1 MKRNHLFQ
9 KTAACSLAV
18 AVMASGILAG
28 CSKPVGEAAPT
39 TAAPSV
45 AEATDGA
52 AQAEAAKGASQAETE
67 KESET
72 AGAQAAK
79 AAAKVENK
87 TGEKI
92 RVGYDI
98 YYLGNSWSVQLYQ
111 EFKWNAENMYKDDL
125 EVTYVQSDNDV
136 SKQIANLEDL
146 IAQDVDVI
154 ITTPCDTTAI
164 NSTLEEARE
173 AGIKVVLLCA
183 AVEGDCYDTLITV
196 DEKDFGATGAQWLV
210 DQAGGKGNIV
220 VLNGISGFSTNTLR
234 YEGAQSV
241 FDQYPDIKVLAA
253 EDANWDYAAAKT
265 VTTDLLATY
274 PEIDGIW
281 SQGGAM
287 TLGAIDSF
295 QAAKRELVPMT
306 GEDNNG
312 YLKACINNGMEGI
325 AVSKPTWLARVA
337 IENAIKLMNGDE
349 VKKDD
354 IYPVMTIETEEMPDY
369 VHQDLSDDVWCG
381 TELPEDV
388 LKSIFSN

>member
-1 MKRNHLFQ
+1 MKRNRLFQ

-18 AVMASGILAG
+18 ALMAAGALSG
-28 CSKPVGEAAPT
+28 CSKPAGEAAPT
-39 TAAPSV
+39 TAAPTA
-45 AEATDGA
+45 AEATEAKAPETAAAKEESKAAETQA
-52 AQAEAAKGASQAETE
+52 AQAAE
-67 KESET
+67 
-72 AGAQAAK
+72 

-111 EFKWNAENMYKDDL
+111 EFKWNAENLYKDDL

-146 IAQDVDVI
+146 IAQEVDVI

-164 NSTLEEARE
+164 NSTLEEAMD

-183 AVEGDCYDTLITV
+183 AVDGDSYDTLVTV
-196 DEKDFGATGAQWLV
+196 DEKDFGATGAQWLA
-210 DQAGGKGNIV
+210 DQIGGKGNIV

-241 FDQYPDIKVLAA
+241 FEQYPDIKVLAA

-274 PEIDGIW
+274 PEIDGVW

-295 QAAKRELVPMT
+295 NAAKRELVPMT

-312 YLKACINNGMEGI
+312 YLKACIDNNMEGI

-337 IENAIKLMNGDE
+337 IENAIKLMNGEE

-354 IYPVMTIETEEMPDY
+354 IYPVMTIKTEEMPDY
-369 VHQDLSDDVWCG
+369 VHKDLSDDVWCG

>member
-1 MKRNHLFQ
+1 MRRNNLLR
-9 KTAACSLAV
+9 KTAAYSLAI
-18 AVMASGILAG
+18 AMLAAGALTG
-28 CSKPVGEAAPT
+28 CSKPAGETSPATEAPVT
-39 TAAPSV
+39 TEAP
-45 AEATDGA
+45 
-52 AQAEAAKGASQAETE
+52 

-72 AGAQAAK
+72 QTEVAKTEETTGAQVAEAVS
-79 AAAKVENK
+79 KVENK

-98 YYLGNSWSVQLYQ
+98 YFLGNSWSVQLYQ

-125 EVTYVQSDNDV
+125 DVTYVQSDNDV

-164 NSTLEEARE
+164 NSTLEEAVD

-183 AVEGDCYDTLITV
+183 TVDGDCYDSLVTV

-210 DQAGGKGNIV
+210 DQLDGKGNIV

-241 FDQYPDIKVLAA
+241 FEKYPDIKVLAA

-274 PEIDGIW
+274 PEIDGVW

-295 QAAKRELVPMT
+295 NAATRDLVPMT

-312 YLKACINNGMEGI
+312 YLKACINNNMEGI

-337 IENAIKLMNGDE
+337 IENAIKLMNGEE

-354 IYPVMTIETEEMPDY
+354 IYPVMTIKTEEMPEY

-388 LKSIFSN
+388 LKSVFSN

>member
-1 MKRNHLFQ
+1 MRRNNLLR
-9 KTAACSLAV
+9 KTAAYSLAI
-18 AVMASGILAG
+18 AMLAAGALTG
-28 CSKPVGEAAPT
+28 CSKPAGETSPATEAPVT
-39 TAAPSV
+39 TEAP
-45 AEATDGA
+45 
-52 AQAEAAKGASQAETE
+52 

-72 AGAQAAK
+72 QTEVAKTEETTGAQVAEAVS
-79 AAAKVENK
+79 KVENK

-98 YYLGNSWSVQLYQ
+98 YFLGNSWSVQLYQ

-125 EVTYVQSDNDV
+125 DVTYVQSDNDV

-164 NSTLEEARE
+164 NSTLEEAVD

-183 AVEGDCYDTLITV
+183 TVDGDCYDSLVTV

-210 DQAGGKGNIV
+210 DQLDGKGNIV

-241 FDQYPDIKVLAA
+241 FEKYPDIKVLAA

-274 PEIDGIW
+274 PEIDGVW

-295 QAAKRELVPMT
+295 NAAKRDLVPMT

-312 YLKACINNGMEGI
+312 YLKACINNNMEGI

-337 IENAIKLMNGDE
+337 IENAIKLMNGEE

-354 IYPVMTIETEEMPDY
+354 IYPVMTIKTEEMPEY

-388 LKSIFSN
+388 LKSVFSN

>member
-1 MKRNHLFQ
+1 MRRNNLLR
-9 KTAACSLAV
+9 KTAAYSLAI
-18 AVMASGILAG
+18 AMLAAGALTG
-28 CSKPVGEAAPT
+28 CSKPASETAPATEAPVTTEAP
-39 TAAPSV
+39 
-45 AEATDGA
+45 
-52 AQAEAAKGASQAETE
+52 

-72 AGAQAAK
+72 QTEAAKTEETTGAQVAEAVS
-79 AAAKVENK
+79 KVENK

-98 YYLGNSWSVQLYQ
+98 YFLGNSWSVQLYQ

-125 EVTYVQSDNDV
+125 DVTYVQSDNDV

-164 NSTLEEARE
+164 NSTLEEAVD

-183 AVEGDCYDTLITV
+183 TVDGDCYDSLVTV

-210 DQAGGKGNIV
+210 DQLDGKGNIV

-241 FDQYPDIKVLAA
+241 FEKYPDIKVLAA

-265 VTTDLLATY
+265 VTTDLLATD
-274 PEIDGIW
+274 PEIDGVW

-295 QAAKRELVPMT
+295 NAAKRDLVPMT

-312 YLKACINNGMEGI
+312 YLKACINNNMEGI

-337 IENAIKLMNGDE
+337 IENAIKLMNGED

-354 IYPVMTIETEEMPDY
+354 IYPVMTIKTEEMPEY

-388 LKSIFSN
+388 LKSVFSN

>member
-1 MKRNHLFQ
+1 MKRNGLFQ

-18 AVMASGILAG
+18 ALIAAGVLSG
-28 CSKPVGEAAPT
+28 CSKPAGEAAPAPT
-39 TAAPSV
+39 TAAPTA
-45 AEATDGA
+45 AEATEAKAPETAAAKEESKAAETQA
-52 AQAEAAKGASQAETE
+52 AQAAE
-67 KESET
+67 
-72 AGAQAAK
+72 

-111 EFKWNAENMYKDDL
+111 EFKWNAENLYKDDL

-146 IAQDVDVI
+146 IAQEVDVI

-164 NSTLEEARE
+164 NSTLEEAMD

-183 AVEGDCYDTLITV
+183 AVDGDSYDTLVTV
-196 DEKDFGATGAQWLV
+196 DEKDFGATGAQWLA
-210 DQAGGKGNIV
+210 DQIGGKGNIV

-241 FDQYPDIKVLAA
+241 FEKYPDIKILAA

-274 PEIDGIW
+274 PEIDGVW

-295 QAAKRELVPMT
+295 NAAKRELVPMT

-312 YLKACINNGMEGI
+312 YLKACIDNNMEGI

-337 IENAIKLMNGDE
+337 IENAIKLMNGEE
-349 VKKDD
+349 VRKDD
-354 IYPVMTIETEEMPDY
+354 IYPVMTIKTEEMPDY
-369 VHQDLSDDVWCG
+369 VHKDLSDDVWCG

-388 LKSIFSN
+388 LKSVFSN

>member
-1 MKRNHLFQ
+1 MKRNRLFQ
-9 KTAACSLAV
+9 KTAAYSLAV
-18 AVMASGILAG
+18 ALMAAGVLAG
-28 CSKPVGEAAPT
+28 CSKPAGEAAPAPT
-39 TAAPSV
+39 TAAPTA
-45 AEATDGA
+45 AEAKEPETAAAKEESKAAETQA
-52 AQAEAAKGASQAETE
+52 AQAAE
-67 KESET
+67 
-72 AGAQAAK
+72 

-111 EFKWNAENMYKDDL
+111 EFKWNAENLYKDDL

-146 IAQDVDVI
+146 IAQEVDVI

-164 NSTLEEARE
+164 NSTLEEAMD

-183 AVEGDCYDTLITV
+183 AVDGDSYDTLVTV
-196 DEKDFGATGAQWLV
+196 DEKDFGATGAQWLA
-210 DQAGGKGNIV
+210 DQIGGKGNIV

-241 FDQYPDIKVLAA
+241 FEKYPDIKVLAA

-274 PEIDGIW
+274 PEIDGVW

-295 QAAKRELVPMT
+295 NAAKRELVPMT

-312 YLKACINNGMEGI
+312 YLKACIDNNMEGI

-337 IENAIKLMNGDE
+337 IENAIKLMNGEE

-354 IYPVMTIETEEMPDY
+354 IYPVMTIKTEEMPDY
-369 VHQDLSDDVWCG
+369 VHMDLSDDVWCG

>member
-1 MKRNHLFQ
+1 MKRNRLFQ

-18 AVMASGILAG
+18 ALMAAGALSG
-28 CSKPVGEAAPT
+28 CSKPAGEAAPAPT
-39 TAAPSV
+39 TAAPTA
-45 AEATDGA
+45 AEATEAKAPETAAAKEESKAAETQA
-52 AQAEAAKGASQAETE
+52 AQAAE
-67 KESET
+67 
-72 AGAQAAK
+72 

-111 EFKWNAENMYKDDL
+111 EFKWNAENLYKDDL

-146 IAQDVDVI
+146 IAQEVDVI

-164 NSTLEEARE
+164 NSTLEEAMD

-183 AVEGDCYDTLITV
+183 AVDGDSYDTLVTV
-196 DEKDFGATGAQWLV
+196 DEKDFGATGAQWLA
-210 DQAGGKGNIV
+210 DQIGGKGNIV

-241 FDQYPDIKVLAA
+241 FEQYPDIKVLAA

-274 PEIDGIW
+274 PEIDGVW

-295 QAAKRELVPMT
+295 NAAKRELVPMT

-312 YLKACINNGMEGI
+312 YLKACIDNNMEGI

-337 IENAIKLMNGDE
+337 IENAIKLMNGEE

-354 IYPVMTIETEEMPDY
+354 IYPVMTIKTEEMPDY
-369 VHQDLSDDVWCG
+369 VHKDLSDDVWCG

>member
-1 MKRNHLFQ
+1 MRRNSLLR
-9 KTAACSLAV
+9 KTAAYSLAI
-18 AVMASGILAG
+18 AMLAAGALTG
-28 CSKPVGEAAPT
+28 CSKPAGETSPATEAPVT
-39 TAAPSV
+39 TEAP
-45 AEATDGA
+45 
-52 AQAEAAKGASQAETE
+52 

-72 AGAQAAK
+72 QTEAAKTEETTGAQMAEAVS
-79 AAAKVENK
+79 KVENK

-98 YYLGNSWSVQLYQ
+98 YFLGNSWSVQLYQ

-125 EVTYVQSDNDV
+125 DVTYVQSDNDV

-164 NSTLEEARE
+164 NSTLEEAVD

-183 AVEGDCYDTLITV
+183 TVDGDCYDSLVTV

-210 DQAGGKGNIV
+210 DQLDGKGNIV

-241 FDQYPDIKVLAA
+241 FEKYPDIKVLAA

-274 PEIDGIW
+274 PEIDGVW

-295 QAAKRELVPMT
+295 NAAKRDLVPMT

-312 YLKACINNGMEGI
+312 YLKACINNNMEGI

-337 IENAIKLMNGDE
+337 IENAIKLMNGEE

-354 IYPVMTIETEEMPDY
+354 IYPVMTIKTEEMPKY

-388 LKSIFSN
+388 LKSVFSN

>member
-1 MKRNHLFQ
+1 MKRNRLFQ

-18 AVMASGILAG
+18 ALMAAGVLAG
-28 CSKPVGEAAPT
+28 CSKPAGEAAPAPT
-39 TAAPSV
+39 TAA
-45 AEATDGA
+45 EATEAKEPETDAAKEESKAAETQA
-52 AQAEAAKGASQAETE
+52 AQAAE
-67 KESET
+67 
-72 AGAQAAK
+72 

-111 EFKWNAENMYKDDL
+111 EFKWNAENLYKDDL

-146 IAQDVDVI
+146 IAQQVDVI

-164 NSTLEEARE
+164 NSTLEEAMD

-183 AVEGDCYDTLITV
+183 AVDGDSYDTLVTV
-196 DEKDFGATGAQWLV
+196 DEKDFGATGAQWLA
-210 DQAGGKGNIV
+210 DQIGGKGNIV

-241 FDQYPDIKVLAA
+241 FEQYPDIKVLAA

-274 PEIDGIW
+274 PEIDGVW

-295 QAAKRELVPMT
+295 NAAKRELVPMT

-312 YLKACINNGMEGI
+312 YLKACIDNNMEGI

-337 IENAIKLMNGDE
+337 IENAIKLMNGEE

-354 IYPVMTIETEEMPDY
+354 IYPVMTIKTEEMPDY
-369 VHQDLSDDVWCG
+369 VHKDLSDDVWCG

>member
-1 MKRNHLFQ
+1 MKRNNLFR
-9 KTAACSLAV
+9 KTAACTLAI
-18 AVMASGILAG
+18 VMMAAGALTG
-28 CSKPVGEAAPT
+28 CSKPADEPTPTAGPAETPAATEAPKESGT
-39 TAAPSV
+39 QS
-45 AEATDGA
+45 
-52 AQAEAAKGASQAETE
+52 EAAKESTGETTGAQVAET
-67 KESET
+67 
-72 AGAQAAK
+72 
-79 AAAKVENK
+79 AAKVENK

-98 YYLGNSWSVQLYQ
+98 YFLGNSWSVQLYQ

-164 NSTLEEARE
+164 NSTLEEAME

-183 AVEGDCYDTLITV
+183 TVDGDCYDTVVTV
-196 DEKDFGATGAQWLV
+196 DETDFGATGAQWLA
-210 DQAGGKGNIV
+210 DQLGGKGNIV
-220 VLNGISGFSTNTLR
+220 LLNGISGFSSNTLR

-241 FDQYPDIKVLAA
+241 FEKYPDIKVLAA

-274 PEIDGIW
+274 PEIDGVW

-295 QAAKRELVPMT
+295 NAAKRDLVPMT

-312 YLKACINNGMEGI
+312 YLKACINNNMEGI

-337 IENAIKLMNGDE
+337 IENAIRMMNGEE

-354 IYPVMTIETEEMPDY
+354 IYPVMTIKTEEMPDY

-388 LKSIFSN
+388 LKSVFSN

>member
-1 MKRNHLFQ
+1 MM
-9 KTAACSLAV
+9 AAGALT
-18 AVMASGILAG
+18 G
-28 CSKPVGEAAPT
+28 CSKPAADVAAT
-39 TAAPSV
+39 TAAP
-45 AEATDGA
+45 
-52 AQAEAAKGASQAETE
+52 AETE
-67 KESET
+67 APKESET
-72 AGAQAAK
+72 QTEAAKESESGTAGAKAAE

-111 EFKWNAENMYKDDL
+111 EFKWNAENLYKDDL

-183 AVEGDCYDTLITV
+183 TVDGDCYDTLVTV
-196 DEKDFGATGAQWLV
+196 DEKDFGATGAQWLAN
-210 DQAGGKGNIV
+210 QMGGKGNVV
-220 VLNGISGFSTNTLR
+220 VLNGISGLSTNTLR

-274 PEIDGIW
+274 PEIDGVW

-287 TLGAIDSF
+287 TLGAIDSYN
-295 QAAKRELVPMT
+295 AAKRDLVPMT

-312 YLKACINNGMEGI
+312 YLKACIANNMEGI
-325 AVSKPTWLARVA
+325 AVSKPTWLARVG
-337 IENAIKLMNGDE
+337 IENAIKLMNGEE

-354 IYPVMTIETEEMPDY
+354 IYPVMTIKTEEMPDY

>member
-1 MKRNHLFQ
+1 MKRNRLFQ

-18 AVMASGILAG
+18 ALMAAGALSG
-28 CSKPVGEAAPT
+28 CSKPAGEAAPAPT
-39 TAAPSV
+39 TAAPTA
-45 AEATDGA
+45 AEATGAKAPETAAAKEESKAAETQA
-52 AQAEAAKGASQAETE
+52 AQAAE
-67 KESET
+67 
-72 AGAQAAK
+72 

-111 EFKWNAENMYKDDL
+111 EFKWNAENLYKDDL

-146 IAQDVDVI
+146 IAQEVDVI

-164 NSTLEEARE
+164 NSTLEEAMD

-183 AVEGDCYDTLITV
+183 AVDGDSYDTLVTV
-196 DEKDFGATGAQWLV
+196 DEKDFGATGAQWLA
-210 DQAGGKGNIV
+210 DQIGGKGNIV

-241 FDQYPDIKVLAA
+241 FEKYPDIKILAA

-274 PEIDGIW
+274 PEIDGVW

-295 QAAKRELVPMT
+295 NAAKRELVPMT

-312 YLKACINNGMEGI
+312 YLKACIDNNMEGI

-337 IENAIKLMNGDE
+337 IENAIKLMNGEE

-354 IYPVMTIETEEMPDY
+354 IYPVMTIKTEEMPDY
-369 VHQDLSDDVWCG
+369 VHKDLSDDVWCG

-388 LKSIFSN
+388 LKSVFSN

>member
-1 MKRNHLFQ
+1 MRRNNLLR
-9 KTAACSLAV
+9 KTAAYSLAI
-18 AVMASGILAG
+18 AMLAAGALTG
-28 CSKPVGEAAPT
+28 CSKPAGETSPATEAPVT
-39 TAAPSV
+39 TEAP
-45 AEATDGA
+45 
-52 AQAEAAKGASQAETE
+52 

-72 AGAQAAK
+72 QTEVAKTEETTGAKVAEAVS
-79 AAAKVENK
+79 KVENK

-98 YYLGNSWSVQLYQ
+98 YFLGNSWSVQLYQ

-125 EVTYVQSDNDV
+125 DVTYVQSDNDV

-164 NSTLEEARE
+164 NSTLEEAVD

-183 AVEGDCYDTLITV
+183 TVDGDCYDSLVTV

-210 DQAGGKGNIV
+210 DQLDGKGNIV

-241 FDQYPDIKVLAA
+241 FEKYPDIKVLAA

-274 PEIDGIW
+274 PEIDGVW

-295 QAAKRELVPMT
+295 NAAKRDLVPMT

-312 YLKACINNGMEGI
+312 YLKACINNNMEGI

-337 IENAIKLMNGDE
+337 IENAIKLMNGEE

-354 IYPVMTIETEEMPDY
+354 IYPVMTIKTEEMPEY

-388 LKSIFSN
+388 LKSVFSN

>member
-1 MKRNHLFQ
+1 MRRNNLLR
-9 KTAACSLAV
+9 KTAAYSLAI
-18 AVMASGILAG
+18 AMLAAGALTG
-28 CSKPVGEAAPT
+28 CSKPAGETAPATEAPVT
-39 TAAPSV
+39 TEAP
-45 AEATDGA
+45 
-52 AQAEAAKGASQAETE
+52 

-72 AGAQAAK
+72 QMEAAKTEETTGAQMAEAVS
-79 AAAKVENK
+79 KVENK
-87 TGEKI
+87 TGGKI

-98 YYLGNSWSVQLYQ
+98 YFLGNSWSVQLYQ

-125 EVTYVQSDNDV
+125 DVTYVQSDNDV

-164 NSTLEEARE
+164 NSTLEEAVD

-183 AVEGDCYDTLITV
+183 TVDGDCYDSLVTV

-210 DQAGGKGNIV
+210 DQLDGKGSIV

-241 FDQYPDIKVLAA
+241 FEKYPDIKVLAA

-274 PEIDGIW
+274 PEIDGVW

-295 QAAKRELVPMT
+295 NAAKRDLVPMT

-312 YLKACINNGMEGI
+312 YLKACINNNMEGI

-337 IENAIKLMNGDE
+337 IENAIKLMNGEE

-354 IYPVMTIETEEMPDY
+354 IYPVMTIKTEEMPKY
-369 VHQDLSDDVWCG
+369 VHRDLSDDVWCG

-388 LKSIFSN
+388 LKSVFSN

>member
-1 MKRNHLFQ
+1 MRRNNLLR
-9 KTAACSLAV
+9 KTAAYSLAI
-18 AVMASGILAG
+18 AMLAAGALTG
-28 CSKPVGEAAPT
+28 CSKPAGETAPATEAPVT
-39 TAAPSV
+39 TEAP
-45 AEATDGA
+45 
-52 AQAEAAKGASQAETE
+52 

-72 AGAQAAK
+72 QTEAAKTEETTGAQVAEAVS
-79 AAAKVENK
+79 KVENK

-98 YYLGNSWSVQLYQ
+98 YFLGNSWSVQLYQ

-125 EVTYVQSDNDV
+125 DVTYVQSDNDV

-164 NSTLEEARE
+164 NSTLEEAVD

-183 AVEGDCYDTLITV
+183 TVDGDCYDSLVTV

-210 DQAGGKGNIV
+210 DQLDGKGNIV

-241 FDQYPDIKVLAA
+241 FEKYPDIKVLAA

-274 PEIDGIW
+274 PEIDGVW

-295 QAAKRELVPMT
+295 NAAKRDLVPMT

-312 YLKACINNGMEGI
+312 YLKACINNNMEGI

-337 IENAIKLMNGDE
+337 IENAIKLMNGED

-354 IYPVMTIETEEMPDY
+354 IYPVMTIKTEEMPEY

-388 LKSIFSN
+388 LKSVFSN

>member
-1 MKRNHLFQ
+1 MRRNNLLR
-9 KTAACSLAV
+9 KTAAYSLAI
-18 AVMASGILAG
+18 AMLAAGALTG
-28 CSKPVGEAAPT
+28 CSKPASETAPATEAPVTTEAP
-39 TAAPSV
+39 
-45 AEATDGA
+45 
-52 AQAEAAKGASQAETE
+52 

-72 AGAQAAK
+72 QTEAAKTEETTGAQVAEAVS
-79 AAAKVENK
+79 KVENK

-98 YYLGNSWSVQLYQ
+98 YFLGNSWSVQLYQ

-125 EVTYVQSDNDV
+125 DVTYVQSDNDV

-164 NSTLEEARE
+164 NSTLEEAVD

-183 AVEGDCYDTLITV
+183 TVDGDCYDSLVTV

-210 DQAGGKGNIV
+210 DQLDGKGNIV

-241 FDQYPDIKVLAA
+241 FEKYPDIKVLAA

-274 PEIDGIW
+274 PEIDGVW

-295 QAAKRELVPMT
+295 NAAKRDLVPMT

-312 YLKACINNGMEGI
+312 YLKACINNMEGI

-337 IENAIKLMNGDE
+337 IENAIKLMNGED

-354 IYPVMTIETEEMPDY
+354 IYPVMTIKTEEMPEY

-388 LKSIFSN
+388 LKSVFSN

>member
-1 MKRNHLFQ
+1 MRRNNLLR
-9 KTAACSLAV
+9 KTAAYSLAI
-18 AVMASGILAG
+18 AMLAAGALTG
-28 CSKPVGEAAPT
+28 CSKPASETAPATEAPVTTEAP
-39 TAAPSV
+39 
-45 AEATDGA
+45 
-52 AQAEAAKGASQAETE
+52 

-72 AGAQAAK
+72 QTEAAKTEETTGAQVAEAVS
-79 AAAKVENK
+79 KVENK

-98 YYLGNSWSVQLYQ
+98 YFLGNSWSVQLYQ

-125 EVTYVQSDNDV
+125 DVTYVQSDNDV

-164 NSTLEEARE
+164 NSTLEEAVD

-183 AVEGDCYDTLITV
+183 TVDGDCYDSLVTV

-210 DQAGGKGNIV
+210 DQLDGKGNIV

-241 FDQYPDIKVLAA
+241 FEKYPDIKVLAA

-274 PEIDGIW
+274 PEIDGVW

-295 QAAKRELVPMT
+295 NAAKRDLVPMT

-312 YLKACINNGMEGI
+312 YLKACINNNMEGI

-337 IENAIKLMNGDE
+337 IENAIKLMNGED

-354 IYPVMTIETEEMPDY
+354 IYPVMTIKTEEMPEY

-388 LKSIFSN
+388 LKSVFSN